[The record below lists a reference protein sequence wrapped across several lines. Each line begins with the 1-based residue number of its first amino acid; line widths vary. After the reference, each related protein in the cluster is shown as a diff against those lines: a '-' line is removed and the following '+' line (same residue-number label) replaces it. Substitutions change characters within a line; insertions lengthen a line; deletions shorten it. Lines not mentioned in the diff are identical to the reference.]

1 MHLAAFRDIDQ
12 PTNRRTIGNRLG
24 QPLCLPTRHELIPG
38 REQFREYEQIG
49 IRLLQ
54 LRRYHIKIRSD
65 FPELRIELVEADSH
79 TTLRFIQERAGVV
92 SLPVQNL
99 SCQPTTIGS

>member
-1 MHLAAFRDIDQ
+1 MHLAACGNLDQ
-12 PTNRRTIGNRLG
+12 PTNCRAIGNRLG
-24 QPLCLPTRHELIPG
+24 QPLCLLTRHELIPG
-38 REQFREYEQIG
+38 REQLGEYEQIG

-54 LRRYHIKIRSD
+54 LRRHHIKIRSD

-79 TTLRFIQERAGVV
+79 TALRFLQERAGIV

-99 SCQPTTIGS
+99 S